1 LIRFIA
7 FHLKKHICHF
17 MNKIASI
24 LIASLFAIV
33 MLGGFIA
40 LLGGSILGGLMFL
53 IGIPF
58 AFPMSTSIV
67 VLFFAVIIVR
77 TVMEKRRQ
85 KREMQKYLKS
95 SDD

>member
-1 LIRFIA
+1 
-7 FHLKKHICHF
+7 

-24 LIASLFAIV
+24 LIAVLFAIV
-33 MLGGFIA
+33 LLGGFVA

-67 VLFFAVIIVR
+67 VLFFVVIIFR
-77 TVMEKRRQ
+77 TLIEKRRQ
-85 KREMQKYLKS
+85 KREMQKYL
-95 SDD
+95 DDQDT

>member
-1 LIRFIA
+1 
-7 FHLKKHICHF
+7 

-24 LIASLFAIV
+24 LIASVFAIV
-33 MLGGFIA
+33 LLGGFLA
-40 LLGGSILGGLMFL
+40 LVGGSILGGLVFL

-67 VLFFAVIIVR
+67 VLFFAVIIIR

-85 KREMQKYLKS
+85 KREMRKYL
-95 SDD
+95 DDPTP

>member
-1 LIRFIA
+1 
-7 FHLKKHICHF
+7 

-24 LIASLFAIV
+24 LIASVFAIV
-33 MLGGFIA
+33 LLGGFLA
-40 LLGGSILGGLMFL
+40 LVGGSILGGLVFL

-67 VLFFAVIIVR
+67 VLFFAVIIIR

-85 KREMQKYLKS
+85 KREMRKYL
-95 SDD
+95 DDQNT

>member
-1 LIRFIA
+1 
-7 FHLKKHICHF
+7 

-24 LIASLFAIV
+24 LIASLLAIV

>member
-7 FHLKKHICHF
+7 FPPKKHICHF

>member
-1 LIRFIA
+1 
-7 FHLKKHICHF
+7 

>member
-1 LIRFIA
+1 
-7 FHLKKHICHF
+7 

-24 LIASLFAIV
+24 LIAALFAIV

-58 AFPMSTSIV
+58 AFPMSTCIV

>member
-1 LIRFIA
+1 
-7 FHLKKHICHF
+7 

-85 KREMQKYLKS
+85 KREMQKYLKF

>member
-1 LIRFIA
+1 
-7 FHLKKHICHF
+7 

-24 LIASLFAIV
+24 LIASVFAIV
-33 MLGGFIA
+33 LLGGFLA
-40 LLGGSILGGLMFL
+40 LVGGSILGGLVFL

-67 VLFFAVIIVR
+67 VLFFAVIIIR

-85 KREMQKYLKS
+85 KREMRKYL
-95 SDD
+95 DEQNT

>member
-1 LIRFIA
+1 
-7 FHLKKHICHF
+7 

-58 AFPMSTSIV
+58 AFPMSTGIV

>member
-1 LIRFIA
+1 
-7 FHLKKHICHF
+7 

-24 LIASLFAIV
+24 LIASVFAIV
-33 MLGGFIA
+33 LLGGFLA
-40 LLGGSILGGLMFL
+40 LVGGSILGGLVFL

-67 VLFFAVIIVR
+67 VLFFAVIIIR

-85 KREMQKYLKS
+85 KREMRKYL
-95 SDD
+95 DDQTP

>member
-1 LIRFIA
+1 
-7 FHLKKHICHF
+7 

-24 LIASLFAIV
+24 LIAVVFAIV
-33 MLGGFIA
+33 LLGGFLA
-40 LLGGSILGGLMFL
+40 LVGGSILGGLVFL

-67 VLFFAVIIVR
+67 VLFFAVIIIR

-85 KREMQKYLKS
+85 KREMRKYL
-95 SDD
+95 DDQNT

>member
-1 LIRFIA
+1 
-7 FHLKKHICHF
+7 

-24 LIASLFAIV
+24 LIASVFAIV
-33 MLGGFIA
+33 LLGGFLA
-40 LLGGSILGGLMFL
+40 LVGGSILGGLVFL

-67 VLFFAVIIVR
+67 VLFFAVIIIR

-85 KREMQKYLKS
+85 KREMLKIIEERKVLHFR
-95 SDD
+95 DRENTE